1 MAPAGRF
8 DKTPR
13 PRSQFTPPTSSIFLL
28 YTREGVSCAAATL
41 RHFPAHVSIMYKLHH
56 ADVFFEKL
64 FNRLFLHIPT
74 WALPSVSGV
83 ILLIAIIAAVV
94 TQSGRRRGGRRRPA
108 AACADRQRGVTRCNP
123 QLQFYRVHIQFHLPS
138 YQYGDAPIKSLP
150 PAETTN
156 ATSLHGFF
164 TQYLAPTTLH
174 EVRTDYFCALSSL
187 SPAAS
192 IDTSSS
198 SN

>member
-41 RHFPAHVSIMYKLHH
+41 RHFPAHGCTYKIKISRRTQH
-56 ADVFFEKL
+56 A
-64 FNRLFLHIPT
+64 
-74 WALPSVSGV
+74 
-83 ILLIAIIAAVV
+83 
-94 TQSGRRRGGRRRPA
+94 Q
-108 AACADRQRGVTRCNP
+108 P
-123 QLQFYRVHIQFHLPS
+123 QPY
-138 YQYGDAPIKSLP
+138 ALP